1 MHAWFNAGLRAVL
14 RRFPASLAPVLV
26 LVTALAG
33 CGREQPQP
41 VIVSGGNIEQGKA
54 LLSQFQCGVCH
65 VIPGV
70 EAARGAT
77 GPDLG
82 LFARQ
87 SYIAGQLPNT
97 PEKLVQWIVDPPAIS
112 PGTLMPNVGV
122 SAEDARHMAA
132 YLYTLR

>member
-1 MHAWFNAGLRAVL
+1 MHRSFNAGFTAVPRSFGAWIL
-14 RRFPASLAPVLV
+14 LAAL
-26 LVTALAG
+26 LAG
-33 CGREQPQP
+33 CGREQLSP
-41 VIVSGGNIEQGKA
+41 VVVNGGSIGQGRA

-65 VIPGV
+65 AIPGV

-77 GPDLG
+77 GPDLA
-82 LFARQ
+82 LFARR

-97 PEKLVQWIVDPPAIS
+97 PEKLVQWIVDPPAMS

>member
-1 MHAWFNAGLRAVL
+1 MHCSYNA
-14 RRFPASLAPVLV
+14 RFPAVPRNFRTSLLLAAL
-26 LVTALAG
+26 LAG
-33 CGREQPQP
+33 CGREPLLP
-41 VIVSGGNIEQGKA
+41 VVVNGGNIVQGRA

-65 VIPGV
+65 AIPGV

-77 GPDLG
+77 GPNLAF
-82 LFARQ
+82 FARR

-97 PEKLVQWIVDPPAIS
+97 PENLVQWIIDPPTIS
-112 PGTLMPNVGV
+112 PGTLMPNIGV